1 MTLKNTKINK
11 YLSEDEE
18 DIKFNWFDD
27 FTNEEMLD
35 ECISRLTDIDKKI
48 IDYEQYIDELWS
60 ESVEPQMLISDLCL
74 NFSDKFDFF
83 NYMIG
88 KKEYRYLINK
98 QSMLNKQIEYI
109 YRRFNNTT

>member
-1 MTLKNTKINK
+1 MTEPTGNIK

-27 FTNEEMLD
+27 FTNEEKID
-35 ECISRLTDIDKKI
+35 ECVSRLTDIDKEI
-48 IDYEQYIDELWS
+48 LDYEKYIDELWAF
-60 ESVEPQMLISDLCL
+60 EVEPRMLSSDLYI

-88 KKEYRYLINK
+88 KKEYKQLINK
-98 QSMLNKQIEYI
+98 QSTLNEHIEYI
-109 YRRFNNTT
+109 YKQINSGL